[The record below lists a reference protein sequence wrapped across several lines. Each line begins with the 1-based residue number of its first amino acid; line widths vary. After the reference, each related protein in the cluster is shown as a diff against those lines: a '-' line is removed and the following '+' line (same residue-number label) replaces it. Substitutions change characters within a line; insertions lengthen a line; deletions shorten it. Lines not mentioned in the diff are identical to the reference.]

1 MEDVQMGNFDE
12 DIKRIAEEVL
22 NNGTIDK
29 IIREKVQKGFEEAI
43 NSSFKWG
50 ELEKAIKA
58 RVESVLVPFI
68 EGYDMSAYIVKLD
81 TILTEIVNKTT
92 LQDNKEI
99 LENFQFMMVEPE
111 AGEIK
116 LSDIF
121 KEYQKFVSRNMDTS
135 GRKVVWET
143 ESPEYEAM
151 EVYLEFEE
159 EEERAWSS
167 FRHATLELS
176 VKEEEQ
182 EDELN
187 RTVRLSRWEKD
198 RKQGWE
204 IRTDCAPEIYSLKNM
219 DEFDLLLAKLQRADV
234 RVIVDIDCDE
244 ECVYS
249 DDKPEPT
256 YE

>member
-1 MEDVQMGNFDE
+1 MGNFDE
-12 DIKRIAEEVL
+12 DIKRITEEVL
-22 NNGTIDK
+22 SDGTVEK

-43 NSSFKWG
+43 DSSFRWG
-50 ELEKAIKA
+50 ELKKAIEN
-58 RVESVLVPFI
+58 RVKSVMVPFI

-92 LQDNKEI
+92 LQDNKKI

-111 AGEIK
+111 SGEIK

-121 KEYQKFVSRNMDTS
+121 KEYQRFVARNMDTS
-135 GRKVVWET
+135 GREVVWDT

-151 EVYLEFEE
+151 EVHLDFEA

-167 FRHATLELS
+167 FRYATVDLF
-176 VKEEEQ
+176 VNDEEQ
-182 EDELN
+182 EEELN
-187 RTVRLSRWEKD
+187 KTVRLSHWGND
-198 RKQGWE
+198 RKQGWM
-204 IRTDCAPEIYSLKNM
+204 IRTDCAPSIYSLKNM
-219 DEFDLLLAKLQRADV
+219 DKFDLLLAKLQRADV
-234 RVIVDIDCDE
+234 RVIVDVDCDE
-244 ECVYS
+244 DYVYS